1 MSGLPER
8 PNIGISHMPQRF
20 GVPLDPRRNSLNLIR
35 LILAALVLFAH
46 SYFIIGLPPE
56 SQPLLGN
63 QHLGVW
69 AVAGFFAVSGY
80 LITASRQRT
89 GFADFLLLRIS
100 RIFPLSL
107 REPLPRST

>member
-1 MSGLPER
+1 
-8 PNIGISHMPQRF
+8 MPQRF